1 MTADVFGTRA
11 LRERVLGTW
20 RADPARLREDA
31 NTEEDHARGYYRDR
45 VVVELAQN
53 AADAA
58 VRAGTPGRLLLR
70 LTTAALLAA
79 DEDAGDGRGTGGP
92 GEIGGLGGVGPG
104 DREAGASGGAVLV
117 AANTGAPLDAAG
129 VASMAAMRASATR
142 DWPGHGGGSAPGPG
156 LVGRFGVGFAAVR
169 AVADEIR
176 VLSTSGAARF
186 SLDDTRR
193 DLALAAAGEPRLADE
208 VARRE
213 GSLPALRLPRE
224 DTGRPPG
231 GYDTAVLLALRDDAA
246 VDAVRAMLAEVGD
259 ALLLALPGLTEVVVE
274 DDLADHRRRVA
285 DVDRRWRRLT
295 VEGELDPALLADR
308 PVEERARRRWR
319 VTWALPAREVG
330 TSARGRQE
338 RVPTSAGSADLTG
351 RGGGDLFAALTGAP
365 AGGAEG
371 WQRVLHAPTPTDD
384 ALDLPALL
392 VATVPLDP
400 TRRRAARGPATDA
413 LLDVAAEVYARL
425 AAASAADGEDALRL
439 VPLGLP
445 AGDLDAALRGRL
457 VAALSRT
464 PLLPAARGAVLGSGA
479 DPADVDLADVDL
491 GGADLGRADLGRAD
505 LDHADLDATD
515 LDRADPTDL
524 DRADPDHTDLVH
536 AAPADP
542 APLVEPQRAVA
553 LAGPHAPELT
563 RALAPWF
570 AGLVVLPEG
579 GLGAARALGVE
590 VREAAEY
597 VEELPAAS
605 GLPPARWRALY
616 AALAPAAGDPL
627 VREALGAL
635 PVPLADGRVVRGA
648 RGLLLPV
655 AGALDPAGLV
665 ASALAVLGRW
675 GVRLVHPAAAHEML
689 ERLGA
694 TPADPAALLAHAGVR
709 QAVLDQ
715 ADEDDVVAAEQV
727 SAAVLALVRA
737 AVADGLAPPDDEPVP
752 AGRAALGL
760 LTLRAADDEPTP
772 AHGLVLPGSRA
783 ARLLDPRV
791 LAPVAADAV
800 ERWGRDALVA
810 AGVRADLVTLLLTDV
825 VASPDDLGLA
835 EDETDLVTD
844 ALDGWDAWIDA
855 VAAAVGEGEVLPEVL
870 VVADL
875 DAADPAAWP
884 ELLARLA
891 EPGPLRRA
899 LLDEV
904 RVPGGRSAP
913 GYTAWWLRHRSGL
926 PLAAPFAAA
935 GAEPAVARLLP
946 PAPAEVA
953 ALDPAAQA
961 ALGGVAALGAVP
973 PGAWDP
979 LLRAAAPVGGRVD
992 LELAAAVWS
1001 AWAGLAA
1008 DPDGDALPDLDVL
1021 PALVAPDRVALVHAE
1036 DAAVAPSPMW
1046 WQRADVAAMVP
1057 VAGRVDA
1064 EDLAELLGVPPA
1076 GDLADGVV
1084 DERDGDDAGALAAT
1098 PDAVRALL
1106 PGAPDTW
1113 IEHEQLR
1120 VDGVPVDWWVDGS
1133 GADAI
1138 VHATH
1143 LAGLARGLAQ
1153 ACDAWRLRHAVELA
1167 LVEPARAAELAVEQ
1181 VADDGGMMDGR

>member
-1 MTADVFGTRA
+1 M
-11 LRERVLGTW
+11 RERVLGTW

-70 LTTAALLAA
+70 LTTAAALAQDDAGAGRADDHGAPRRGDDAGADRADGGGAPGRGVVGAA
-79 DEDAGDGRGTGGP
+79 DADADPRVPGP
-92 GEIGGLGGVGPG
+92 
-104 DREAGASGGAVLV
+104 AGGAVLV

-129 VASMAAMRASATR
+129 VHSMAAMRASATR
-142 DWPGHGGGSAPGPG
+142 DWPGHDRGAAPGPG

-169 AVADEIR
+169 AVADEVR
-176 VLSTSGAARF
+176 VLSTSGAVRF

-193 DLALAAAGEPRLADE
+193 DLALAAVDEPRLADE

-224 DTGRPPG
+224 DAGRPPG
-231 GYDTAVLLALRDDAA
+231 GYDTAVVLALRDGAA

-274 DDLADHRRRVA
+274 DDVTGHRRRVA

-295 VEGELDPALLADR
+295 VEGELDPGLLADR
-308 PVEERARRRWR
+308 PVEERSRRRWR
-319 VTWALPAREVG
+319 VTWAVPSREAG
-330 TSARGRQE
+330 TSARGGQE
-338 RVPTSAGSADLTG
+338 RVPASTGSAGLAEP
-351 RGGGDLFAALTGAP
+351 GGDGDLFAALTGAP
-365 AGGAEG
+365 PGGPAGGAP

-384 ALDLPALL
+384 TLDLPALL

-400 TRRRAARGPATDA
+400 TRRHAARGPATDA
-413 LLDVAAEVYARL
+413 LLDVAAEGYARL
-425 AAASAADGEDALRL
+425 AAACAADGEDALRL
-439 VPLGLP
+439 VPRGLP
-445 AGDLDAALRGRL
+445 AGDLDAALRPRL

-464 PLLPAARGAVLGSGA
+464 PLLPPARGEDAPAGP
-479 DPADVDLADVDL
+479 DPAA
-491 GGADLGRADLGRAD
+491 
-505 LDHADLDATD
+505 
-515 LDRADPTDL
+515 
-524 DRADPDHTDLVH
+524 
-536 AAPADP
+536 
-542 APLVEPQRAVA
+542 LVEPQRAVA

-579 GLGAARALGVE
+579 GLAAARALGVE
-590 VREAAEY
+590 VREAAEC

-616 AALAPAAGDPL
+616 AALAPAVGDPL
-627 VREALGAL
+627 VREALAAL

-655 AGALDPAGLV
+655 AGALDPAGPV
-665 ASALAVLGRW
+665 AAALAVLGRW
-675 GVRLVHPAAAHEML
+675 GVRLVHPAAAHEVL

-694 TPADPAALLAHAGVR
+694 SPADPAALLVHPGVR

-715 ADEDDVVAAEQV
+715 ADEDDVDAAEQV
-727 SAAVLALVRA
+727 SDAVLALVRA
-737 AVADGLAPPDDEPVP
+737 AVADGTVAPDGEPVP
-752 AGRAALGL
+752 AERAVLGL

-772 AHGLVLPGSRA
+772 AHGLVLPGSTA

-800 ERWGRDALVA
+800 ERWGADALAA
-810 AGVRADLVTLLLTDV
+810 AGVRADLVPLLLTDV
-825 VASPDDLGLA
+825 VTSVDDLGFA
-835 EDETDLVTD
+835 EDDADLVTD
-844 ALDGWDAWIDA
+844 ALDGWDGWVAA
-855 VAAAVGEGEVLPEVL
+855 VAAAVGEGETLPEVL

-875 DAADPAAWP
+875 DAADPGAWP
-884 ELLARLA
+884 AVLARLA

-904 RVPGGRSAP
+904 RVGGRSAP

-926 PLAAPFAAA
+926 PLAAPFAVA
-935 GAEPAVARLLP
+935 GAEPVVARLLP
-946 PAPAEVA
+946 PPPAEVA

-961 ALGGVAALGAVP
+961 ALGGVASLGAVP

-992 LELAAAVWS
+992 LDLAAAVWS

-1008 DPDGDALPDLDVL
+1008 SDAGADARADADALPDLDVL

-1057 VAGRVDA
+1057 LAGPADP
-1064 EDLAELLGVPPA
+1064 EDLAELLGVPLA

-1084 DERDGDDAGALAAT
+1084 DERDGDDAGVLSAT

-1106 PGAPDTW
+1106 PDVPDTW
-1113 IEHEQLR
+1113 IEHESLR

-1133 GADAI
+1133 GPDAI

-1153 ACDAWRLRHAVELA
+1153 ACGVWRLRHAVELV

>member
-1 MTADVFGTRA
+1 VTADVFGTRA

-70 LTTAALLAA
+70 LTTAGA
-79 DEDAGDGRGTGGP
+79 DDGDAGGDARPDDGAGGP
-92 GEIGGLGGVGPG
+92 GDGAGGPDERAPAPGGV
-104 DREAGASGGAVLV
+104 VLV

-129 VASMAAMRASATR
+129 VHSMAAMRASATR
-142 DWPGHGGGSAPGPG
+142 DWPGRDGAAPGPG

-169 AVADEIR
+169 AVADEVR
-176 VLSTSGAARF
+176 VLSTSGAVRF
-186 SLDDTRR
+186 SLDGTRR
-193 DLALAAAGEPRLADE
+193 DLALAAADEPRLAEE

-213 GSLPALRLPRE
+213 GALPALRLPRE
-224 DTGRPPG
+224 DAGRPPG

-246 VDAVRAMLAEVGD
+246 VADVRAMLAEVGD

-274 DDLADHRRRVA
+274 DDLAGRRRRVA

-295 VEGELDPALLADR
+295 AEGELDPALLADR
-308 PVEERARRRWR
+308 PVEERSRRRWR
-319 VTWALPAREVG
+319 VTWALPAREVV
-330 TSARGRQE
+330 E
-338 RVPTSAGSADLTG
+338 GSP
-351 RGGGDLFAALTGAP
+351 GDLFAALSGRAEGGP
-365 AGGAEG
+365 AGAAAPWE
-371 WQRVLHAPTPTDD
+371 RVLHAPTPTDD
-384 ALDLPALL
+384 PLDLPALL

-400 TRRRAARGPATDA
+400 TRRRAARGRATDA
-413 LLDVAAEVYARL
+413 LLDVAAEAYARL
-425 AAASAADGEDALRL
+425 AAACAADGEDPLRL
-439 VPLGLP
+439 VPRGLP

-457 VAALSRT
+457 VEALSRT
-464 PLLPAARGAVLGSGA
+464 PLLRPARGAPAA
-479 DPADVDLADVDL
+479 DGEPA
-491 GGADLGRADLGRAD
+491 G
-505 LDHADLDATD
+505 
-515 LDRADPTDL
+515 
-524 DRADPDHTDLVH
+524 
-536 AAPADP
+536 DP
-542 APLVEPQRAVA
+542 APDAVADRDDPDRDDPAPDDPAGAPGPDALVEPQRAVA

-579 GLGAARALGVE
+579 GLTAARALGVE
-590 VREAAEY
+590 VREAAEC

-627 VREALGAL
+627 VREALAAL

-655 AGALDPAGLV
+655 AGALDPAGPV
-665 ASALAVLGRW
+665 AGALAVLGRW
-675 GVRLVHPAAAHEML
+675 GVRLVHPAAAHEVL

-694 TPADPAALLAHAGVR
+694 APADPAALLAHPGVR

-715 ADEDDVVAAEQV
+715 ADEDDLDAAEQV
-727 SAAVLALVRA
+727 SDAVLALVRA
-737 AVADGLAPPDDEPVP
+737 AVADGAVAPEGEPVP
-752 AGRAALGL
+752 AARAVLGL
-760 LTLRAADDEPTP
+760 LTLRADDDEPTP
-772 AHGLVLPGSRA
+772 AHGLVLPGSPA

-800 ERWGRDALVA
+800 ERWGAAALAA
-810 AGVRADLVTLLLTDV
+810 AGVRADLVPLLLTDV
-825 VASPDDLGLA
+825 VASADDPGLG
-835 EDETDLVTD
+835 EDDADLVTD
-844 ALDGWDAWIDA
+844 ALDGWDGWIA
-855 VAAAVGEGEVLPEVL
+855 EVAAAVGEGETLPEVL

-875 DAADPAAWP
+875 DAADPGAWP
-884 ELLARLA
+884 AVLARLA

-926 PLAAPFAAA
+926 PLAAPFAVA

-953 ALDPAAQA
+953 ALDPVAQA
-961 ALGGVAALGAVP
+961 ALGGVASLAAVP
-973 PGAWDP
+973 PRAWDP

-992 LELAAAVWS
+992 LGLAAAVWA

-1008 DPDGDALPDLDVL
+1008 AAGAADAGADPLPDLDVL
-1021 PALVAPDRVALVHAE
+1021 PALVAPDRVALVHAG
-1036 DAAVAPSPMW
+1036 DAAVAPAPMW

-1057 VAGRVDA
+1057 LSGRADP
-1064 EDLAELLGVPPA
+1064 EDLAEVLGVPLA

-1084 DERDGDDAGALAAT
+1084 DERDGDDAGALSAT

-1120 VDGVPVDWWVDGS
+1120 VDGVPVDWWVDGE

-1153 ACDAWRLRHAVELA
+1153 ACGAWRLRHAVELA

>member
-70 LTTAALLAA
+70 LTTAAALAPDDA
-79 DEDAGDGRGTGGP
+79 DPRVPGP
-92 GEIGGLGGVGPG
+92 GV
-104 DREAGASGGAVLV
+104 VLV

-129 VASMAAMRASATR
+129 VHSMAAMRASATR
-142 DWPGHGGGSAPGPG
+142 DWPGHDRGAAPGPG

-169 AVADEIR
+169 AVADEVR
-176 VLSTSGAARF
+176 VLSTSGAVRF

-193 DLALAAAGEPRLADE
+193 DLALAAADEPRLADE

-224 DTGRPPG
+224 DAGRPPG
-231 GYDTAVLLALRDDAA
+231 GYDTAVVLALRDDAA
-246 VDAVRAMLAEVGD
+246 VDAVRAMLAQVGD

-274 DDLADHRRRVA
+274 DDLAGHRRRVA

-295 VEGELDPALLADR
+295 VEGELDPGLLADR
-308 PVEERARRRWR
+308 PVEERSRRRWR
-319 VTWALPAREVG
+319 VTWAVPSRAAG
-330 TSARGRQE
+330 TSARGGQE
-338 RVPTSAGSADLTG
+338 RVPASTGSADLAEP
-351 RGGGDLFAALTGAP
+351 GGDGDLFTALTGTPPGGP
-365 AGGAEG
+365 AGGAPWE
-371 WQRVLHAPTPTDD
+371 RVLHAPTPTDD

-392 VATVPLDP
+392 VATLPLDP
-400 TRRRAARGPATDA
+400 TRRHAARGPATDA
-413 LLDVAAEVYARL
+413 LLDVGAEGYARL
-425 AAASAADGEDALRL
+425 AAACAADGEDALRL
-439 VPLGLP
+439 VPRGLP
-445 AGDLDAALRGRL
+445 AGDLDAALRPRL

-464 PLLPAARGAVLGSGA
+464 PLLPPARGEEVAAGA
-479 DPADVDLADVDL
+479 DPA
-491 GGADLGRADLGRAD
+491 G
-505 LDHADLDATD
+505 
-515 LDRADPTDL
+515 
-524 DRADPDHTDLVH
+524 
-536 AAPADP
+536 ADP
-542 APLVEPQRAVA
+542 AGADPAGADPAGRDPGLGHDDPTGPDVRGHAADAPAGPDPAALVEPQRAVA

-579 GLGAARALGVE
+579 GLAAARALGVE
-590 VREAAEY
+590 VREAAEC

-616 AALAPAAGDPL
+616 AALAPAVGDPL
-627 VREALGAL
+627 VREALAAL

-655 AGALDPAGLV
+655 AGALDPAGPV
-665 ASALAVLGRW
+665 AAALAVLGRW
-675 GVRLVHPAAAHEML
+675 GVRLVHPAAAHEVL

-694 TPADPAALLAHAGVR
+694 SPADPAALLAHPGVR

-715 ADEDDVVAAEQV
+715 ADEDDVDAAEQV
-727 SAAVLALVRA
+727 SDAVLALVRA
-737 AVADGLAPPDDEPVP
+737 AVADGTVAPDGEPVP
-752 AGRAALGL
+752 AERAVLGL

-772 AHGLVLPGSRA
+772 AHGLVLPGSTA

-800 ERWGRDALVA
+800 ERWGADALAA
-810 AGVRADLVTLLLTDV
+810 AGVRADLVPLLLTDV
-825 VASPDDLGLA
+825 VTSVDDLAFA
-835 EDETDLVTD
+835 EDDADLVTD
-844 ALDGWDAWIDA
+844 ALDGWDGWVAA
-855 VAAAVGEGEVLPEVL
+855 VAAAVGEGETLPEVL

-875 DAADPAAWP
+875 DAADPGAWP
-884 ELLARLA
+884 AVLARLA

-904 RVPGGRSAP
+904 RVGGRSAP

-926 PLAAPFAAA
+926 PLAAPFAVA
-935 GAEPAVARLLP
+935 GAEPVVSRLLP
-946 PAPAEVA
+946 PPPAEVA

-961 ALGGVAALGAVP
+961 ALGGVASLGAVP

-992 LELAAAVWS
+992 LDLAAAVWS

-1008 DPDGDALPDLDVL
+1008 SDADTDARPDARTDGDALPDLDVL

-1057 VAGRVDA
+1057 LAGPTDP
-1064 EDLAELLGVPPA
+1064 EDLAELLGVPLA

-1084 DERDGDDAGALAAT
+1084 DERDGDDAGVLSAT

-1106 PGAPDTW
+1106 PDVPDTW
-1113 IEHEQLR
+1113 IEHESLR

-1133 GADAI
+1133 GPDAI

-1153 ACDAWRLRHAVELA
+1153 ACGAWRLRHAVELV

>member
-1 MTADVFGTRA
+1 VTGDVFGTRA

-70 LTTAALLAA
+70 LTTAGAA
-79 DEDAGDGRGTGGP
+79 EAGDDAAGDSG
-92 GEIGGLGGVGPG
+92 G
-104 DREAGASGGAVLV
+104 DRPGGAGEGAAAPGGAVLV

-129 VASMAAMRASATR
+129 VHSMAAMRASASR
-142 DWPGHGGGSAPGPG
+142 DWPGHDGTGARGPG

-169 AVADEIR
+169 AVSDDVR
-176 VLSTSGAARF
+176 VLSTSGAVRF

-193 DLALAAAGEPRLADE
+193 DLALAGVDEPRLADE

-224 DTGRPPG
+224 DAGRPPG
-231 GYDTAVLLALRDDAA
+231 GYDTAVLLGLRDDAA
-246 VDAVRAMLAEVGD
+246 VDAVRSMLAEVGD

-274 DDLADHRRRVA
+274 DDLAGHRRRVA

-295 VEGELDPALLADR
+295 VEGELDPALVADR
-308 PVEERARRRWR
+308 PVEERSRRRWR
-319 VTWALPAREVG
+319 VTWALPSR
-330 TSARGRQE
+330 
-338 RVPTSAGSADLTG
+338 AGAGDLAGGADL
-351 RGGGDLFAALTGAP
+351 LAALTGVA
-365 AGGAEG
+365 AGEPP
-371 WQRVLHAPTPTDD
+371 WERVLHAPTPTDD

-413 LLDVAAEVYARL
+413 LLDVAAEAYARL
-425 AAASAADGEDALRL
+425 AAACAADGEDALRL

-445 AGDLDAALRGRL
+445 AGELDAALRGRL
-457 VAALSRT
+457 VEALSRT
-464 PLLPAARGAVLGSGA
+464 PLLPPAGAAGPAEPDPGPDGEADRAAPDGDDRPAPDDADHRPADDGRA
-479 DPADVDLADVDL
+479 APDPAD
-491 GGADLGRADLGRAD
+491 
-505 LDHADLDATD
+505 
-515 LDRADPTDL
+515 
-524 DRADPDHTDLVH
+524 
-536 AAPADP
+536 
-542 APLVEPQRAVA
+542 LVEPHRAVA
-553 LAGPHAPELT
+553 LAGPHAAGLT

-579 GLGAARALGVE
+579 RLAAARALGVE
-590 VREAAEY
+590 VRDVAEY

-627 VREALGAL
+627 VREALAAL

-655 AGALDPAGLV
+655 AGALDAAGPV
-665 ASALAVLGRW
+665 AGALAVLGRW
-675 GVRLVHPAAAHEML
+675 GVRLVHPAAAHEVL

-694 TPADPAALLAHAGVR
+694 APADPAALLAHPGVR

-715 ADEDDVVAAEQV
+715 ADEDDVAVAEQV
-727 SAAVLALVRA
+727 SDAVLALVRA
-737 AVADGLAPPDDEPVP
+737 AVADGTVAPEGEPVP
-752 AGRAALGL
+752 VGRAVLGL

-783 ARLLDPRV
+783 ERLLDPRV

-800 ERWGRDALVA
+800 ERWGADALAA
-810 AGVRADLVTLLLTDV
+810 AGVRADLVPLLLTDV
-825 VASPDDLGLA
+825 VAGPDDLPYA
-835 EDETDLVTD
+835 DDDADLVTD
-844 ALDGWDAWIDA
+844 GLDGWDAWVA
-855 VAAAVGEGEVLPEVL
+855 EVAAVVGEGEALPEVL
-870 VVADL
+870 AVADL
-875 DAADPAAWP
+875 DATDPGAWP
-884 ELLARLA
+884 AVLARLA

-904 RVPGGRSAP
+904 RGPTGRPAP

-926 PLAAPFAAA
+926 PLAAPFAVA

-946 PAPAEVA
+946 PPPAEVA
-953 ALDPAAQA
+953 ALDPVAQA
-961 ALGGVAALGAVP
+961 ALGGVASLAAVP
-973 PGAWDP
+973 PGAWDA

-1001 AWAGLAA
+1001 AWTGIAAA
-1008 DPDGDALPDLDVL
+1008 DAAAGTAPGADPDADGDALPGLDVL
-1021 PALVAPDRVALVHAE
+1021 PALVAPDRVVLVHAE

-1046 WQRADVAAMVP
+1046 WQRTDVAAMVP
-1057 VAGRVDA
+1057 ATGPADP
-1064 EDLAELLGVPPA
+1064 EDLAELLGVPVA

-1084 DERDGDDAGALAAT
+1084 DERDGDDAGTLSAT
-1098 PDAVRALL
+1098 PEVVRVLL

-1133 GADAI
+1133 GPDAI

-1153 ACDAWRLRHAVELA
+1153 ACGAWRVRHAVELA

-1181 VADDGGMMDGR
+1181 VADDGA

>member
-1 MTADVFGTRA
+1 VTADVFGTRA

-20 RADPARLREDA
+20 RADPARFREDA

-70 LTTAALLAA
+70 LTTAGAA
-79 DEDAGDGRGTGGP
+79 EGADGDGAGG
-92 GEIGGLGGVGPG
+92 
-104 DREAGASGGAVLV
+104 DGASGGPGAGADDAPAAGGVVLV

-129 VASMAAMRASATR
+129 VHSMAAMRASATR
-142 DWPGHGGGSAPGPG
+142 DWPAHGGAAAPGPG

-169 AVADEIR
+169 AVADEVR
-176 VLSTSGAARF
+176 VLSTSGAVRF

-193 DLALAAAGEPRLADE
+193 DLALAAADEPRLADE

-224 DTGRPPG
+224 DAGRPPG

-246 VDAVRAMLAEVGD
+246 VADVRAMLAEVGD

-274 DDLADHRRRVA
+274 DDLAGHRRRVA

-295 VEGELDPALLADR
+295 AEGELDPALLADR
-308 PVEERARRRWR
+308 PVEERSRRRWR
-319 VTWALPAREVG
+319 VTWALPVREV
-330 TSARGRQE
+330 
-338 RVPTSAGSADLTG
+338 VAGSP
-351 RGGGDLFAALTGAP
+351 GDLFAALSGRADGGP
-365 AGGAEG
+365 AGAAAPWE
-371 WQRVLHAPTPTDD
+371 RVLHAPTPTDD
-384 ALDLPALL
+384 PLDLPALL

-400 TRRRAARGPATDA
+400 TRRRAARGRATDA

-425 AAASAADGEDALRL
+425 AAACAADGEDALRL
-439 VPLGLP
+439 VPRGLP

-457 VAALSRT
+457 VEALSRT
-464 PLLPAARGAVLGSGA
+464 PLLPPARVE
-479 DPADVDLADVDL
+479 
-491 GGADLGRADLGRAD
+491 RADDGPAGHRAEGD
-505 LDHADLDATD
+505 RGEG
-515 LDRADPTDL
+515 DRAGDDDPGHGDTGHGDTGHGDTGHDDPTD
-524 DRADPDHTDLVH
+524 
-536 AAPADP
+536 DP
-542 APLVEPQRAVA
+542 AVDPAALVEPQRAVA

-579 GLGAARALGVE
+579 GLAAARALGVE
-590 VREAAEY
+590 VRDAAEC

-616 AALAPAAGDPL
+616 AALAPAVGDPL
-627 VREALGAL
+627 VREALAAL

-655 AGALDPAGLV
+655 AGALDPAGPV
-665 ASALAVLGRW
+665 AAALAVLGRW
-675 GVRLVHPAAAHEML
+675 GVRLVHPAAAHEVL

-694 TPADPAALLAHAGVR
+694 APADPAALLAHPGVR

-715 ADEDDVVAAEQV
+715 ADEDDLDAAEQV
-727 SAAVLALVRA
+727 SDAVLALVRA
-737 AVADGLAPPDDEPVP
+737 AVADGAVAPEGEPVP
-752 AGRAALGL
+752 AGRAVLGL

-772 AHGLVLPGSRA
+772 AHGLVLPGSPA
-783 ARLLDPRV
+783 ARLLDARV
-791 LAPVAADAV
+791 LAPVAADVV
-800 ERWGRDALVA
+800 ERWGAEALVA
-810 AGVRADLVTLLLTDV
+810 AGVRADLVPLLLTDV
-825 VASPDDLGLA
+825 VASADDLGLG
-835 EDETDLVTD
+835 EDDADLVTD
-844 ALDGWDAWIDA
+844 ALDGWDGWIA
-855 VAAAVGEGEVLPEVL
+855 EVAAAVGEGEALPEVL

-875 DAADPAAWP
+875 DAADPGAWP
-884 ELLARLA
+884 AVLARLA

-926 PLAAPFAAA
+926 PLAAPFAVA

-953 ALDPAAQA
+953 ALDPVAQA
-961 ALGGVAALGAVP
+961 ALGGVASLAAVP
-973 PGAWDP
+973 PRAWDP

-992 LELAAAVWS
+992 LGLAAAVWS

-1008 DPDGDALPDLDVL
+1008 AGSGAGPDPLPDLDVL
-1021 PALVAPDRVALVHAE
+1021 PALVAPDRVALLHAE
-1036 DAAVAPSPMW
+1036 DAAVAPAPMW

-1057 VAGRVDA
+1057 LSGPADP
-1064 EDLAELLGVPPA
+1064 EDLAEVLGVPLA

-1084 DERDGDDAGALAAT
+1084 DERDGDDAGALSAT

-1120 VDGVPVDWWVDGS
+1120 VDGVPVDWWVDGD

-1153 ACDAWRLRHAVELA
+1153 ACGAWRLRHAVELA
-1167 LVEPARAAELAVEQ
+1167 LVEPERAAELAVEQ

>member
-70 LTTAALLAA
+70 LTTAALAR
-79 DEDAGDGRGTGGP
+79 DDDAGADRADDGGP
-92 GEIGGLGGVGPG
+92 GRGHAG
-104 DREAGASGGAVLV
+104 DDADDRGAGRSGDVVLV

-129 VASMAAMRASATR
+129 VHSMAAMRASATR
-142 DWPGHGGGSAPGPG
+142 DWPGHDGGAAPGPG

-169 AVADEIR
+169 AVADEVR
-176 VLSTSGAARF
+176 VLSTSGAVRF

-193 DLALAAAGEPRLADE
+193 DLALAAADEPRLADE

-224 DTGRPPG
+224 DAGRPPG
-231 GYDTAVLLALRDDAA
+231 GYDTAVVLALRDDAA

-295 VEGELDPALLADR
+295 VEGELDPGLLADR
-308 PVEERARRRWR
+308 PVEERSRRRWR

-338 RVPTSAGSADLTG
+338 RVPTSPGSADLAEP
-351 RGGGDLFAALTGAP
+351 GGDGDLFAALTGALP
-365 AGGAEG
+365 GGALGDAAPWE
-371 WQRVLHAPTPTDD
+371 RVLHAPTPTDD

-392 VATVPLDP
+392 VATLPLDP

-413 LLDVAAEVYARL
+413 LLDVAAEAYARL
-425 AAASAADGEDALRL
+425 AAACAADGEDTLRL
-439 VPLGLP
+439 VPRGLP
-445 AGDLDAALRGRL
+445 AGDLDAALRPRL
-457 VAALSRT
+457 VEALSRT
-464 PLLPAARGAVLGSGA
+464 PLLPPARGDAPPAGT
-479 DPADVDLADVDL
+479 DPAA
-491 GGADLGRADLGRAD
+491 
-505 LDHADLDATD
+505 
-515 LDRADPTDL
+515 
-524 DRADPDHTDLVH
+524 
-536 AAPADP
+536 
-542 APLVEPQRAVA
+542 LVEPQRAVA

-579 GLGAARALGVE
+579 GLAAARALGVE

-616 AALAPAAGDPL
+616 AALAPAVGDPL
-627 VREALGAL
+627 VREALAAL
-635 PVPLADGRVVRGA
+635 PVPLADGRVVRGV

-655 AGALDPAGLV
+655 AGALDPAGPV
-665 ASALAVLGRW
+665 AAALAVLGRW
-675 GVRLVHPAAAHEML
+675 GVRLVHPAAAHEVL

-694 TPADPAALLAHAGVR
+694 TPADPAALLAHPGVR

-715 ADEDDVVAAEQV
+715 ADEDDVDAAEQV
-727 SAAVLALVRA
+727 SDAVLALVRA
-737 AVADGLAPPDDEPVP
+737 AVADGTAAPDGEPVP
-752 AGRAALGL
+752 AERAVLGL

-772 AHGLVLPGSRA
+772 AHGLVLPGSAA

-800 ERWGRDALVA
+800 ERWGADALAV
-810 AGVRADLVTLLLTDV
+810 AGVRADLVPLLLTDV
-825 VASPDDLGLA
+825 VASADDLAFA
-835 EDETDLVTD
+835 EDDADLVTD
-844 ALDGWDAWIDA
+844 ALDGWDGWVAA
-855 VAAAVGEGEVLPEVL
+855 VAAAVGEGETLPEVL

-875 DAADPAAWP
+875 DAADPGAWP
-884 ELLARLA
+884 AVLARLA

-904 RVPGGRSAP
+904 RVGGRSAP

-926 PLAAPFAAA
+926 PLAAPFAVA
-935 GAEPAVARLLP
+935 GAEPVVARLLP
-946 PAPAEVA
+946 PPPPEVA
-953 ALDPAAQA
+953 PLDPVTQA

-992 LELAAAVWS
+992 LDLAAAVWS

-1008 DPDGDALPDLDVL
+1008 ADGDAGAGARGDALPDLDVL

-1036 DAAVAPSPMW
+1036 DAAVAPAPMW

-1057 VAGRVDA
+1057 LAGPADP
-1064 EDLAELLGVPPA
+1064 EDLADLLGVPLA

-1084 DERDGDDAGALAAT
+1084 DERDGDDAGVLSAT

-1106 PGAPDTW
+1106 PRVPDTW
-1113 IEHEQLR
+1113 IEHESLR

-1133 GADAI
+1133 GPDAI

-1143 LAGLARGLAQ
+1143 LAGLARGLTQ
-1153 ACDAWRLRHAVELA
+1153 ACGAWRLRHAVELV

>member
-1 MTADVFGTRA
+1 MTGDVFGTRA

-58 VRAGTPGRLLLR
+58 VRAGAPGRLLLR
-70 LTTAALLAA
+70 LTTAGATEAA
-79 DEDAGDGRGTGGP
+79 GDDAGGGRSGDDGS
-92 GEIGGLGGVGPG
+92 
-104 DREAGASGGAVLV
+104 GASGPAVLV

-129 VASMAAMRASATR
+129 VRSMAAMRASATR
-142 DWPGHGGGSAPGPG
+142 DWPGRDGAGTGGPG

-169 AVADEIR
+169 AVSDDVR
-176 VLSTSGAARF
+176 VLSTSGAVRF

-193 DLALAAAGEPRLADE
+193 DLALAAGDEPRLADE

-224 DTGRPPG
+224 DEGRPPG
-231 GYDTAVLLALRDDAA
+231 GYDTAVVLALRDDAA
-246 VDAVRAMLAEVGD
+246 VDAVRSMLAEVGD

-274 DDLADHRRRVA
+274 DDLAGHRRRVA

-295 VEGELDPALLADR
+295 VEGELDPALVADR
-308 PVEERARRRWR
+308 PVEERSRRRWR
-319 VTWALPAREVG
+319 VTWALPV
-330 TSARGRQE
+330 RG
-338 RVPTSAGSADLTG
+338 AGPDDRTG
-351 RGGGDLFAALTGAP
+351 VAGDLFAALTGA
-365 AGGAEG
+365 AGGGAPWE
-371 WQRVLHAPTPTDD
+371 RVLHAPTPTDD

-413 LLDVAAEVYARL
+413 LLDVAAEAYARL
-425 AAASAADGEDALRL
+425 AAACAVDGDDALRL

-457 VAALSRT
+457 VEALSRT
-464 PLLPAARGAVLGSGA
+464 PLLPPAHAADPG
-479 DPADVDLADVDL
+479 DPAD
-491 GGADLGRADLGRAD
+491 
-505 LDHADLDATD
+505 
-515 LDRADPTDL
+515 
-524 DRADPDHTDLVH
+524 
-536 AAPADP
+536 
-542 APLVEPQRAVA
+542 LVEPHRAVA

-579 GLGAARALGVE
+579 RLAAARALGVE

-627 VREALGAL
+627 AREALAAL

-655 AGALDPAGLV
+655 AGALDAAGPV
-665 ASALAVLGRW
+665 AGALAVLGRW
-675 GVRLVHPAAAHEML
+675 GVRLVHPAAAHEVL

-694 TPADPAALLAHAGVR
+694 APADPAALLAHPGVR

-715 ADEDDVVAAEQV
+715 ADEDDVAVAEQV
-727 SAAVLALVRA
+727 SDAVLALVRA
-737 AVADGLAPPDDEPVP
+737 AVADGSVPPDGEPVAP
-752 AGRAALGL
+752 GRAVLGL

-783 ARLLDPRV
+783 ERLLDLRV
-791 LAPVAADAV
+791 LAPIAPDAV
-800 ERWGRDALVA
+800 ERWGADALAA
-810 AGVRADLVTLLLTDV
+810 AGVRADLVPLLLADV
-825 VASPDDLGLA
+825 AAAPDDPYA
-835 EDETDLVTD
+835 DDDADLVTD
-844 ALDGWDAWIDA
+844 ALDGWDAWIA
-855 VAAAVGEGEVLPEVL
+855 EVAAVVGEGETLPEVL
-870 VVADL
+870 AVADL
-875 DAADPAAWP
+875 DATDPGAWP
-884 ELLARLA
+884 AVLARLA

-904 RVPGGRSAP
+904 RGPAGRRAP

-926 PLAAPFAAA
+926 PLAAPFAVA

-946 PAPAEVA
+946 TPPPAVA

-961 ALGGVAALGAVP
+961 ALGGVATLAAVP
-973 PGAWDP
+973 PGAWDA

-992 LELAAAVWS
+992 LDLAAAVWS

-1008 DPDGDALPDLDVL
+1008 AEAEGDALPDLDVL
-1021 PALVAPDRVALVHAE
+1021 PALVALDRVVLVHAE
-1036 DAAVAPSPMW
+1036 DAAVAPAPMW
-1046 WQRADVAAMVP
+1046 WQRTDVAAMVP
-1057 VAGRVDA
+1057 VTGAADP
-1064 EDLAELLGVPPA
+1064 EDLAELLGVPVA

-1084 DERDGDDAGALAAT
+1084 DERDGDDAGTLSAT
-1098 PDAVRALL
+1098 PDAVRVLL

-1133 GADAI
+1133 GPDAI

-1153 ACDAWRLRHAVELA
+1153 ACGAWRLRHAAELA

>member
-1 MTADVFGTRA
+1 MTGDVFGTRA

-70 LTTAALLAA
+70 LTTAGAA
-79 DEDAGDGRGTGGP
+79 EGADDDAGGGRPGDDGP
-92 GEIGGLGGVGPG
+92 G
-104 DREAGASGGAVLV
+104 ASASGPPVLV

-129 VASMAAMRASATR
+129 VHSMAAMRASATR
-142 DWPGHGGGSAPGPG
+142 DWPGHDGARAGGPG

-169 AVADEIR
+169 AVSDDVR
-176 VLSTSGAARF
+176 VLSTSGAVRF

-193 DLALAAAGEPRLADE
+193 DLALAAGDEPRLADE

-224 DTGRPPG
+224 DEGRPPG
-231 GYDTAVLLALRDDAA
+231 GYDTAVVLALRDDAA
-246 VDAVRAMLAEVGD
+246 VDAVRSMLAEVGD
-259 ALLLALPGLTEVVVE
+259 AVLLALPGLTEVVVE
-274 DDLADHRRRVA
+274 DDLAGHRRRVA

-295 VEGELDPALLADR
+295 VEGELDPALVADR
-308 PVEERARRRWR
+308 PVEERSRRRWR
-319 VTWALPAREVG
+319 VTWALPTRAVG
-330 TSARGRQE
+330 PDDR
-338 RVPTSAGSADLTG
+338 TG
-351 RGGGDLFAALTGAP
+351 VAGDLLAALTGA
-365 AGGAEG
+365 AGGGAPWE
-371 WQRVLHAPTPTDD
+371 RVLHAPTPTDD

-413 LLDVAAEVYARL
+413 LLDVAAEAYARL
-425 AAASAADGEDALRL
+425 AAACAADGDDPLRL

-445 AGDLDAALRGRL
+445 AGDLDAALGGRL
-457 VAALSRT
+457 VEALSRT
-464 PLLPAARGAVLGSGA
+464 PLLPPAHAA
-479 DPADVDLADVDL
+479 DPAGGVPADDE
-491 GGADLGRADLGRAD
+491 
-505 LDHADLDATD
+505 
-515 LDRADPTDL
+515 P
-524 DRADPDHTDLVH
+524 DPDGRDVR
-536 AAPADP
+536 AAPDSDRPAAPDP
-542 APLVEPQRAVA
+542 AGLVEPHRAVA

-579 GLGAARALGVE
+579 RLAAARALGVE

-616 AALAPAAGDPL
+616 AALAPAVGDPL
-627 VREALGAL
+627 VREALAAL

-655 AGALDPAGLV
+655 AGALDAAGPV
-665 ASALAVLGRW
+665 AGALAVLGRW
-675 GVRLVHPAAAHEML
+675 GVRLVHPAAAHEVL

-694 TPADPAALLAHAGVR
+694 APADPAALLAHPGVR

-715 ADEDDVVAAEQV
+715 ADEDDVEVAEQV
-727 SAAVLALVRA
+727 SDAVLALVRA
-737 AVADGLAPPDDEPVP
+737 AVADGSLAPDGEPVAP
-752 AGRAALGL
+752 GRAVLGL

-783 ARLLDPRV
+783 ERLLDPRV

-800 ERWGRDALVA
+800 ERWGADTLAA
-810 AGVRADLVTLLLTDV
+810 AGVRADLVPLLLTDV
-825 VASPDDLGLA
+825 AAAPDDPYA
-835 EDETDLVTD
+835 DDDADLVTD
-844 ALDGWDAWIDA
+844 ALDGWDAWIA
-855 VAAAVGEGEVLPEVL
+855 EVAAVVGEGETLPEVL
-870 VVADL
+870 AVADL
-875 DAADPAAWP
+875 DATDPGAWP
-884 ELLARLA
+884 AVLARLA

-904 RVPGGRSAP
+904 RGPAGRRAP

-926 PLAAPFAAA
+926 PLAAPFAVA

-946 PAPAEVA
+946 PPPAEVA

-961 ALGGVAALGAVP
+961 ALGGVATLAAVP
-973 PGAWDP
+973 PGAWDA

-992 LELAAAVWS
+992 LDLAAAVWS

-1008 DPDGDALPDLDVL
+1008 ADAEGDVLPDLDVL
-1021 PALVAPDRVALVHAE
+1021 PALVAPDRVVLVHAE
-1036 DAAVAPSPMW
+1036 DAAVAPAPMW

-1057 VAGRVDA
+1057 VAGPADP
-1064 EDLAELLGVPPA
+1064 EDLAELLGVPVA

-1084 DERDGDDAGALAAT
+1084 DERDGDDAGTLSAT
-1098 PDAVRALL
+1098 PDAVRVLL

-1133 GADAI
+1133 GPDAI

-1153 ACDAWRLRHAVELA
+1153 ACGAWRLRHAAELA

>member
-1 MTADVFGTRA
+1 VTPDVFGTRA

-70 LTTAALLAA
+70 LTTPDAA
-79 DEDAGDGRGTGGP
+79 DGAGADGA
-92 GEIGGLGGVGPG
+92 GPG
-104 DREAGASGGAVLV
+104 DAGSPWVLV
-117 AANTGAPLDAAG
+117 AANTGAPLDPAG

-142 DWPGHGGGSAPGPG
+142 DWPGAGGATTGPG

-169 AVADEIR
+169 AVADEVR
-176 VLSTSGAARF
+176 VRSTSGAVRF

-193 DLALAAAGEPRLADE
+193 ELALAAADEPRLAEE

-224 DTGRPPG
+224 DAGRPPE
-231 GYDTAVLLALRDDAA
+231 GYDTAVVLMLRDEAA

-259 ALLLALPGLTEVVVE
+259 PLLLALPGLAEVVVE
-274 DDLADHRRRVA
+274 DDLAGDRRRVA
-285 DVDRRWRRLT
+285 DVDRRWRRRT

-308 PVEERARRRWR
+308 PVEERSRRRWR
-319 VTWALPAREVG
+319 VTWALPSGAVG
-330 TSARGRQE
+330 GA
-338 RVPTSAGSADLTG
+338 
-351 RGGGDLFAALTGAP
+351 GGGDLLTALSGRASGDTGP
-365 AGGAEG
+365 G
-371 WQRVLHAPTPTDD
+371 WDRVLHAPTPTDD

-400 TRRRAARGPATDA
+400 TRRHAARGRATDA
-413 LLDVAAEVYARL
+413 LLDVAAGAYALL
-425 AAASAADGEDALRL
+425 AADVAADGADALGL
-439 VPLGLP
+439 VPRGLP
-445 AGDLDAALRGRL
+445 ASDLDAALRGRL
-457 VAALSRT
+457 VEALART
-464 PLLPAARGAVLGSGA
+464 PLLPAARGASDAG
-479 DPADVDLADVDL
+479 PAGPGTAGPGD
-491 GGADLGRADLGRAD
+491 
-505 LDHADLDATD
+505 
-515 LDRADPTDL
+515 
-524 DRADPDHTDLVH
+524 
-536 AAPADP
+536 
-542 APLVEPQRAVA
+542 LVEPQRAVA
-553 LAGPHAPELT
+553 LAGPSAPELT

-579 GLGAARALGVE
+579 GLGPARSLGVE
-590 VREAAEY
+590 LREAAEC

-605 GLPPARWRALY
+605 GLPPERWRALY

-627 VREALGAL
+627 VREALAAL

-655 AGALDPAGLV
+655 AGALDPAGPV
-665 ASALAVLGRW
+665 GAALAVLGRW
-675 GVRLVHPAAAHEML
+675 GVRLVHPGAAHEVL

-694 TPADPAALLAHAGVR
+694 APADPASLLAHPGVR

-715 ADEDDVVAAEQV
+715 AGEDDVAAAEQI
-727 SAAVLALVRA
+727 SDAVLALVRA
-737 AVADGLAPPDDEPVP
+737 AVADGAVP
-752 AGRAALGL
+752 AGAASASGDPTPGGAGPVPVDRALLGL
-760 LTLRAADDEPTP
+760 LTLRAADGEPTP

-800 ERWGRDALVA
+800 ERWGPDALVA
-810 AGVRADLVTLLLTDV
+810 AGVRADLVPLVLTDV
-825 VASPDDLGLA
+825 VASADDLALGDDDA
-835 EDETDLVTD
+835 DLVTD
-844 ALDGWDAWIDA
+844 ALDGWDAWLA
-855 VAAAVGEGEVLPEVL
+855 EVAAAAGEGETLPEVL
-870 VVADL
+870 AVADL
-875 DAADPAAWP
+875 DAADPGAWP
-884 ELLARLA
+884 AVLARLA

-904 RVPGGRSAP
+904 RVPGGRAAP

-926 PLAAPFAAA
+926 PLATPFAVA

-946 PAPAEVA
+946 PAPEEVE

-961 ALGGVAALGAVP
+961 ALGGVASLGAVP
-973 PGAWDP
+973 PGAWNP
-979 LLRAAAPVGGRVD
+979 LLRAAAPLGGRVD
-992 LELAAAVWS
+992 LDLAAAVWS

-1008 DPDGDALPDLDVL
+1008 AGPGAAPDVDVL
-1021 PALVAPDRVALVHAE
+1021 PALIAPDRVALVHAE
-1036 DAAVAPSPMW
+1036 DAAVAPAPLW
-1046 WQRADVAAMVP
+1046 WQRGDVAAMVP
-1057 VAGRVDA
+1057 VTGHVDP
-1064 EDLAELLGVPPA
+1064 EDLADALGVPLA
-1076 GDLADGVV
+1076 GDLADGLV
-1084 DERDGDDAGALAAT
+1084 DEADGDDAGSLSAT
-1098 PDAVRALL
+1098 PGAVGAVL

-1113 IEHEQLR
+1113 IEHESLR
-1120 VDGVPVDWWVDGS
+1120 VDGVPVDWWVDGT
-1133 GADAI
+1133 GPDAI

-1153 ACDAWRLRHAVELA
+1153 ACGAWRLRHAVELV